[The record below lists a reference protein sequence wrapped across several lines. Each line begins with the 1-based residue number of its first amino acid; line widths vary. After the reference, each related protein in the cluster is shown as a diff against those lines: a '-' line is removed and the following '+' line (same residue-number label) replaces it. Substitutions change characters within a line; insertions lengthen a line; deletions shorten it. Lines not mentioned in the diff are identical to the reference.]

1 MVKSKKLMAVN
12 ALILDLPL
20 SIVVTLVALLVGK
33 NFSTQAFIM
42 NCILAYIITFLI
54 NMFVPFPKWGFAFA
68 SKFAQPAT
76 FKFGVF
82 FNILVAAVF
91 TIILDIVMAAVGVLI
106 IAHQPF
112 IVFVFAALGTFIP
125 CYVTAFIVA
134 LICNV
139 PADKLSR
146 AICHEPADYEHK

>member
-76 FKFGVF
+76 FQLRSSSVF
-82 FNILVAAVF
+82 SSTSLW
-91 TIILDIVMAAVGVLI
+91 LLCSQSYLI
-106 IAHQPF
+106 
-112 IVFVFAALGTFIP
+112 
-125 CYVTAFIVA
+125 
-134 LICNV
+134 
-139 PADKLSR
+139 S
-146 AICHEPADYEHK
+146 

>member
-54 NMFVPFPKWGFAFA
+54 NMFVPSLNGDLHLHL
-68 SKFAQPAT
+68 SLHSQLRSSS
-76 FKFGVF
+76 VF
-82 FNILVAAVF
+82 SSTSLWLLCSQSF
-91 TIILDIVMAAVGVLI
+91 LI
-106 IAHQPF
+106 
-112 IVFVFAALGTFIP
+112 
-125 CYVTAFIVA
+125 
-134 LICNV
+134 
-139 PADKLSR
+139 S
-146 AICHEPADYEHK
+146 